1 MFVRICKWL
10 NYLQGNRMIVKT
22 LKSLLVALPLLWLG
36 CSQESQTAKPVMQAE
51 VGIYTLSSQS
61 VTLTR
66 ELPGRT
72 KATVI
77 SEIRPQVGG
86 IIQARFFEEGSIVKK
101 DAVLYQIDP
110 ASYQAAFDEAKA
122 ALKNAEATLE
132 SSRLKSERY
141 ADLVKLEGVS
151 KQDAEDVKATY
162 LQAVAS
168 VDEKNAALQSA
179 RINLEY
185 TKIKAP
191 ISGRIGTSSV
201 SVGALVSASQT
212 TALATIRTLDPI
224 YVDLTQSST
233 QLLKLRTLLAQQ
245 GIKKGSTQL
254 ALNLEDGS
262 RYPYKGTLQF
272 QEIAVDESTGS
283 VTLRA
288 TFPNPDGILL
298 PGMYVRA
305 LMDEAV
311 NEKALLVPQ
320 QGVQRDPKGNAT
332 AFIVTSENKVE
343 TRTVKTERAM
353 GDMWLVSSG
362 LSVGD
367 KVIVE
372 GSSKVREG
380 SSVKAMDVTTT
391 FGKAQ

>member
-1 MFVRICKWL
+1 
-10 NYLQGNRMIVKT
+10 MIVKM
-22 LKSLLVALPLLWLG
+22 LKSLLMVLPLLWLG
-36 CSQESQTAKPVMQAE
+36 CSKDGATAKPKPPTE
-51 VGIYTLSSQS
+51 VGVYTLSAQS
-61 VTLTR
+61 LTLSR

-72 KATVI
+72 KATLS

-86 IIQARFFEEGSIVKK
+86 IIQARLFEEGSWVKK

-110 ASYQAAFDEAKA
+110 SSYQAAFDEAKA

-141 ADLVKLEGVS
+141 ADLVKMEGVS
-151 KQDAEDVKATY
+151 KQEVEDAKAAY
-162 LQAVAS
+162 LQAVAN
-168 VDEKNAALQSA
+168 VEEKTAALQSA

-233 QLLKLRTLLAQQ
+233 QLLKLRALLMQQ
-245 GIKKGSTQL
+245 GLKKGGTTV

-262 RYPYKGTLQF
+262 RYAHNGTLQF
-272 QEIAVDESTGS
+272 QEVAVDESTGS

-288 TFPNPDGILL
+288 TFPNPDGVLL

-305 LMDEAV
+305 LLDEAI
-311 NEKALLVPQ
+311 NEGALLVPQ

-332 AFIVTSENKVE
+332 ALVVTAENRVE
-343 TRTVKTERAM
+343 KRIIGIERAIK
-353 GDMWLVSSG
+353 DMWLVNSG
-362 LSVGD
+362 LNANERI
-367 KVIVE
+367 IVE
-372 GSSKVREG
+372 GSNKVRPG
-380 SSVKAMDVTTT
+380 DSVNAVDVTKTLS
-391 FGKAQ
+391 KAQ

>member
-1 MFVRICKWL
+1 MMTQI
-10 NYLQGNRMIVKT
+10 
-22 LKSLLVALPLLWLG
+22 LKALLMLLPLLWLG
-36 CSQESQTAKPVMQAE
+36 CSKDEMQSRPKPQTE
-51 VGIYTLSSQS
+51 VGVYTLSAQS
-61 VTLTR
+61 VTLSR
-66 ELPGRT
+66 ELSGRT
-72 KATVI
+72 KATLS

-86 IIQARFFEEGSIVKK
+86 IIQARLFEEGSLVKK
-101 DAVLYQIDP
+101 DTILYQIDSS
-110 ASYQAAFDEAKA
+110 SYQAIYDEAKA
-122 ALKNAEATLE
+122 TLKNAEAMLE

-141 ADLVKLEGVS
+141 ADLVKLDGVS
-151 KQDAEDVKATY
+151 KQDVEDTKAAY

-168 VDEKNAALQSA
+168 VEEKTAALQSA

-233 QLLKLRTLLAQQ
+233 QLLKLRALLTQQ
-245 GIKKGSTQL
+245 GLKKGGTTL
-254 ALNLEDGS
+254 ALKLEDGS
-262 RYPYKGTLQF
+262 QYAHSGILQF
-272 QEIAVDESTGS
+272 QEVAVDESTGS

-305 LMDEAV
+305 LLDEAI
-311 NEKALLVPQ
+311 NEGALLVPQ

-332 AFIVTSENKVE
+332 AFIVTNENKIE
-343 TRTVKTERAM
+343 TRIITTERAI
-353 GDMWLVSSG
+353 GDMWLISSG
-362 LSVGD
+362 LIAGD
-367 KVIVE
+367 LVVVE
-372 GSSKVREG
+372 GTNKVRTG
-380 SSVKAMDVTTT
+380 DSVKVVDVTKTL
-391 FGKAQ
+391 GKAQ

>member
-1 MFVRICKWL
+1 MMTQI
-10 NYLQGNRMIVKT
+10 
-22 LKSLLVALPLLWLG
+22 LKALLMLLPLLWLG
-36 CSQESQTAKPVMQAE
+36 CSKDEMQSRPKPQTE
-51 VGIYTLSSQS
+51 VGVYALSAQS
-61 VTLTR
+61 VILSR
-66 ELPGRT
+66 ELSGRT
-72 KATVI
+72 KATLS

-86 IIQARFFEEGSIVKK
+86 IIQARLFEEGSLVKK
-101 DAVLYQIDP
+101 DTVLYQIDSS
-110 ASYQAAFDEAKA
+110 SYQAIYDEAKA
-122 ALKNAEATLE
+122 TLKNAEAMLE

-141 ADLVKLEGVS
+141 ADLVKLDGVS
-151 KQDAEDVKATY
+151 KQDVEDTKAAY

-168 VDEKNAALQSA
+168 VEEKTAALQSA

-233 QLLKLRTLLAQQ
+233 QLLKLRALLTQQ
-245 GIKKGSTQL
+245 GLKKGGTTL
-254 ALNLEDGS
+254 ALKLEDGS
-262 RYPYKGTLQF
+262 QYAHSGILQF
-272 QEIAVDESTGS
+272 QEVAVDESTGS

-305 LMDEAV
+305 LLDEAI
-311 NEKALLVPQ
+311 NEGALLVPQ

-332 AFIVTSENKVE
+332 AFIVTNENKIE
-343 TRTVKTERAM
+343 TRIITTERAI
-353 GDMWLVSSG
+353 GDMWLIRSG
-362 LSVGD
+362 LKAGD
-367 KVIVE
+367 LVVVE
-372 GSSKVREG
+372 GTNKVRTG
-380 SSVKAMDVTTT
+380 DSVKVVDVTKTL
-391 FGKAQ
+391 GKAQ

>member
-1 MFVRICKWL
+1 MLL

-36 CSQESQTAKPVMQAE
+36 CSQESQIAKPVMQAE
-51 VGIYTLSSQS
+51 VGVYTLSSQS
-61 VTLTR
+61 ITLTR

-201 SVGALVSASQT
+201 SVGALVSASQP

-262 RYPYKGTLQF
+262 RYPYEGTLQF

-320 QGVQRDPKGNAT
+320 QGIQRDPKGNAT
-332 AFIVTSENKVE
+332 AFVVTSENKVE
-343 TRTVKTERAM
+343 TRIVKTERAI

-372 GSSKVREG
+372 GSSKVRTG
-380 SSVKAMDVTTT
+380 SSVKAVDVTTT

>member
-1 MFVRICKWL
+1 
-10 NYLQGNRMIVKT
+10 MIIKT
-22 LKSLLVALPLLWLG
+22 LKLLLVSLPLLWLG
-36 CSQESQTAKPVMQAE
+36 CSEESQTAIPVMQAE
-51 VGIYTLSSQS
+51 VGVYTLNSQS
-61 VTLTR
+61 LTLTR

-72 KATVI
+72 KAAVI
-77 SEIRPQVGG
+77 SEIRPQVNG
-86 IIQARFFEEGSIVKK
+86 IIQVRFFEEGSIVKK

-122 ALKNAEATLE
+122 ALKNAEAMKE

-141 ADLVKLEGVS
+141 EDLVKLEGVS
-151 KQDAEDVKATY
+151 QQDAEDVKATY

-179 RINLEY
+179 RINLDY

-201 SVGALVSASQT
+201 SVGALVSASQP

-233 QLLKLRTLLAQQ
+233 QLLKLRALLAQQ
-245 GIKKGSTQL
+245 GIKKGSTKL

-262 RYPYKGTLQF
+262 RYPYEGRLQF

-298 PGMYVRA
+298 PGMYVRV

-320 QGVQRDPKGNAT
+320 QGVQRDPKGNAM

-343 TRTVKTERAM
+343 TRALKTERAI

-372 GSSKVREG
+372 GSSKVHEG
-380 SSVKAMDVTTT
+380 SSVKAVDVTTT
-391 FGKAQ
+391 FGNAQ

>member
-1 MFVRICKWL
+1 MFIIFKENWMIIRT
-10 NYLQGNRMIVKT
+10 LQ
-22 LKSLLVALPLLWLG
+22 SLVILMPLLWLG
-36 CSQESQTAKPVMQAE
+36 CSNDKAKTAPLPQVE
-51 VGIYTLSSQS
+51 VGVYTLSAQS
-61 VTLTR
+61 ITLSR

-72 KATVI
+72 KATLI

-86 IIQARFFEEGSIVKK
+86 IIQARLFEEGSIVKK

-110 ASYQAAFDEAKA
+110 ASYQAALDEAKA

-141 ADLVKLEGVS
+141 MDLVKLEGVS
-151 KQDAEDVKATY
+151 KQDAEDAKAAY

-168 VDEKNAALQSA
+168 VDEKKAALQSA

-233 QLLKLRTLLAQQ
+233 QLLKLKALLAQQ
-245 GIKKGSTQL
+245 GIKKGSTKL

-262 RYPYKGTLQF
+262 RYAHSGVLQF
-272 QEIAVDESTGS
+272 QEVAVDESTGS

-288 TFPNPDGILL
+288 TFPNPEGILL

-305 LMDEAV
+305 VMDEAV
-311 NEKALLVPQ
+311 NETALLVPQ

-332 AFIVTSENKVE
+332 AFVVTSENKVE
-343 TRTVKTERAM
+343 TRALITERAM
-353 GDMWLVSSG
+353 GDKWLVSSG
-362 LSVGD
+362 LKAGD
-367 KVIVE
+367 RVVVE
-372 GSSKVREG
+372 GSNKVRAG
-380 SSVKAMDVTTT
+380 SSVTVVDVTQTL
-391 FGKAQ
+391 GQAQ

>member
-1 MFVRICKWL
+1 MIIKL
-10 NYLQGNRMIVKT
+10 LQ
-22 LKSLLVALPLLWLG
+22 SLLLTLPLFWLG
-36 CSQESQTAKPVMQAE
+36 CSKDEIKGRPPMQAE
-51 VGIYTLSSQS
+51 VGIYTLSAQNI
-61 VTLTR
+61 TLSR

-233 QLLKLRTLLAQQ
+233 QLLKLRALLAQQ
-245 GIKKGSTQL
+245 GIKKGSTKL

-262 RYPYKGTLQF
+262 RYAHEGTLQF

-320 QGVQRDPKGNAT
+320 QGIQRDPKGNAT

-343 TRTVKTERAM
+343 TRIVVTDRAM
-353 GDMWLVSSG
+353 GDKWLVSSG
-362 LSVGD
+362 LNAGD
-367 KVIVE
+367 RVVVE
-372 GSSKVREG
+372 GTNKVRTG
-380 SSVKAMDVTTT
+380 SSVTVVDVTETL
-391 FGKAQ
+391 GKAK

>member
-1 MFVRICKWL
+1 
-10 NYLQGNRMIVKT
+10 MIVKT

>member
-1 MFVRICKWL
+1 
-10 NYLQGNRMIVKT
+10 
-22 LKSLLVALPLLWLG
+22 
-36 CSQESQTAKPVMQAE
+36 MQAE
-51 VGIYTLSSQS
+51 VGIYTLSAQNI
-61 VTLTR
+61 TLSR

-233 QLLKLRTLLAQQ
+233 QLLKLRALLAQQ
-245 GIKKGSTQL
+245 GIKKGSTKL

-262 RYPYKGTLQF
+262 RYAHEGTLQF

-320 QGVQRDPKGNAT
+320 QGIQRDPKGNAT

-343 TRTVKTERAM
+343 TRIVVTDRAM
-353 GDMWLVSSG
+353 GDKWLVSSG
-362 LSVGD
+362 LNAGD
-367 KVIVE
+367 RVVVE
-372 GSSKVREG
+372 GTNKVRTG
-380 SSVKAMDVTTT
+380 SSVTVVDVTETL
-391 FGKAQ
+391 GKAK